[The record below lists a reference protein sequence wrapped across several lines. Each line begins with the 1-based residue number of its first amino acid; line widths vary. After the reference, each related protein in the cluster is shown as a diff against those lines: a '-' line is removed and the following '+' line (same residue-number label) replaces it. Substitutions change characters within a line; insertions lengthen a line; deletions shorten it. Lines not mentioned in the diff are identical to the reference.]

1 MQEVSLNSLMW
12 TAIHTAITADY
23 PQTMTK
29 EEREEAEKK
38 KTLDEFRRLKAKYG
52 YK

>member
-1 MQEVSLNSLMW
+1 MW

-38 KTLDEFRRLKAKYG
+38 KTLEEFHRLKAKFG